1 MGHEVERVFIFTQ
14 EQFADD
20 LFGAR
25 ERRDLSGVYYGT
37 GTVPLV
43 VPGMYGH
50 SALGTTI
57 WRTITSTV
65 GQYQY

>member
-37 GTVPLV
+37 GAVC
-43 VPGMYGH
+43 
-50 SALGTTI
+50 S
-57 WRTITSTV
+57 
-65 GQYQY
+65 